1 MPLLRYTV
9 TPRGAFGTPMR
20 SDTLHG
26 HLLCAAGELDGSEAV
41 GEIIH
46 RFDSGSPPFVCSSAL
61 PQGML
66 PMPCLPPIPRRE
78 FQARYGDVS
87 GPFGGDLFEALS
99 TYKAF
104 RKLPYVP
111 QLVWTDLR
119 SCMSAADLFERWA
132 TETKADK
139 EAFKPRPAQRG
150 DAWKVDHV
158 EAHNSIDRNTGSVLQ
173 EGGLYLSDATFYGSR
188 VKLDLYV
195 RTEEPEQF
203 ERLIRHIAETGFGR
217 DRSTG
222 KGWFDIERDL
232 SFDAV
237 HLKGTGTH
245 RMSLSVL
252 SAQDMSEVRG
262 WYRTFPKTG
271 RTWDG
276 FGEHNPFKKTFLALE
291 EGAVLESL
299 PAKGYVLHG
308 VHADP
313 KVVQVTWP
321 LTIALTLQPTEA
333 AA

>member
-1 MPLLRYTV
+1 MPLLRFTV

-26 HLLCAAGELDGSEAV
+26 HLLCAAGELDGADAV
-41 GEIIH
+41 GEIIS
-46 RFDSGSPPFVCSSAL
+46 RFDSGPPPFVCSSAL

-66 PMPCLPPIPRRE
+66 PMPCLPPIKRRE
-78 FQARYGDVS
+78 FHDRYGKNS
-87 GPFGGDLFEALS
+87 GLFGGDLFEALS
-99 TYKAF
+99 AYKAF
-104 RKLPYVP
+104 RKVPFVP
-111 QLVWTDLR
+111 QIIWTDLR
-119 SCMSAADLFERWA
+119 SNMSPAALFERWIA
-132 TETKADK
+132 ETRADK
-139 EAFKPRPAQRG
+139 GAFQPKSALYG
-150 DAWKVDHV
+150 DVWRVDHV
-158 EAHNSIDRNTGSVLQ
+158 VSHNSIDRNTGSVLQ
-173 EGGLYLSDATFYGSR
+173 EGGLYLSDATLYGSG

-203 ERLIRHIAETGFGR
+203 ERLIGHIAETGFGR

-222 KGWFDIERDL
+222 KGWFDIERDM
-232 SFDAV
+232 SFDAA

-276 FGEHNPFKKTFLALE
+276 FGERNPFKKTFLAFE
-291 EGAVLESL
+291 EGAVLEKL
-299 PAKGYVLHG
+299 PSKGYVLHG
-308 VHADP
+308 IHADP

-321 LTIALTLQPTEA
+321 LTIALTLQTTEA
-333 AA
+333 A